1 VASATKKALAC
12 AKAFLRE
19 FYTALGSTTC
29 QLEIAGV
36 LIFEGEKYCIDLQRK
51 WRVDQ

>member
-1 VASATKKALAC
+1 LAVASATKKALAC

-19 FYTALGSTTC
+19 STRKS
-29 QLEIAGV
+29 EIAGV
-36 LIFEGEKYCIDLQRK
+36 LIFEGEKYGIDHQRK